1 VRYSSNPLS
10 KKCHFGHVGG
20 ADRNLTFVLQKIAP
34 VTTGKSK
41 EQRERIIKASMV
53 TLREIISDGLFEM
66 DFRTSIWKP
75 AFLFGDA
82 IDEDD
87 RILHD
92 GDYKWL
98 RQIGDRRFFLPN
110 MERMYSLSYLQLM
123 SIHRAMDWD
132 LF

>member
-1 VRYSSNPLS
+1 M
-10 KKCHFGHVGG
+10 
-20 ADRNLTFVLQKIAP
+20 LQKTAS

-41 EQRERIIKASMV
+41 EQKERISKARMV

-66 DFRTSIWKP
+66 DSRTPLRKP
-75 AFLFGDA
+75 AFFFGDA

-98 RQIGDRRFFLPN
+98 HQIGDRRFFLPN
-110 MERMYSLSYLQLM
+110 MERIYSLFIF
-123 SIHRAMDWD
+123 SIVCSSHDGVGS
-132 LF
+132 LLVCL